1 MAVVSAELK
10 RKLLS
15 LKKEDLTV
23 SFLLSKIAKTT
34 KIEYDENGKRKFI
47 VKEPEW
53 NLKAKMKL
61 LKGEYINKT
70 DIDTTLGRFIFNK
83 LIIEDFIDS
92 IIPNGYYNETV
103 TKKNFDKLLNNT
115 VATALMENKIPL
127 IPNVT
132 KFIQYFEFYGLKLV
146 AGISPSITPAL
157 FEVNSQIAEK
167 KKELLAKVGD
177 NPTTNDYVKIEDQLV
192 DYANGILKDDP
203 GMTLFKSGSRGSF
216 EDNYKNMSIMI
227 GPVKNPGTGKYD
239 FVESNYVDGIEKKDL
254 PAVGNSIVN
263 AAYPKAVGTEKG
275 GYLTKQFFAVYQSIT
290 LDEHGTD
297 CGSKG
302 YLTVT
307 LTTNNIH
314 DYLYQYIVE
323 VGGKLVLLTDENSEQ
338 YIDKT
343 VQFRTPLG
351 CLNDKICN
359 KCAGE
364 RYYKLGIE
372 NAGLTAGR
380 VSNGL
385 MNLSMKA
392 FHITKVKLNKVDPD
406 KLLIS

>member
-1 MAVVSAELK
+1 
-10 RKLLS
+10 
-15 LKKEDLTV
+15 
-23 SFLLSKIAKTT
+23 
-34 KIEYDENGKRKFI
+34 
-47 VKEPEW
+47 
-53 NLKAKMKL
+53 
-61 LKGEYINKT
+61 
-70 DIDTTLGRFIFNK
+70 
-83 LIIEDFIDS
+83 
-92 IIPNGYYNETV
+92 
-103 TKKNFDKLLNNT
+103 
-115 VATALMENKIPL
+115 
-127 IPNVT
+127 
-132 KFIQYFEFYGLKLV
+132 
-146 AGISPSITPAL
+146 
-157 FEVNSQIAEK
+157 
-167 KKELLAKVGD
+167 
-177 NPTTNDYVKIEDQLV
+177 
-192 DYANGILKDDP
+192 
-203 GMTLFKSGSRGSF
+203 MTLFKSGSRGSF

-343 VQFRTPLG
+343 VQFRPL
-351 CLNDKICN
+351 
-359 KCAGE
+359 
-364 RYYKLGIE
+364 
-372 NAGLTAGR
+372 
-380 VSNGL
+380 L
-385 MNLSMKA
+385 MSQR
-392 FHITKVKLNKVDPD
+392 
-406 KLLIS
+406 